1 MAKSKRGPLEQPGGD
16 VVALTPTERARLKE
30 LRQERGFSTRT
41 LAGLVGC
48 SNGTIT
54 NMETGKG
61 QMNRKYY
68 EAIVRVLGVGENDTA
83 AAREAYQ
90 QLLELAARLDLRG
103 LRITLASAQA
113 YLDEEIPPE

>member
-16 VVALTPTERARLKE
+16 VVTLTPAQRARLKQ
-30 LRQERGFSTRT
+30 LRLDRGFSTRV

-61 QMNRKYY
+61 QMNRGYY
-68 EAIVRVLGVGENDTA
+68 EALVRVLGVDESDDE
-83 AAREAYQ
+83 AARETYQ
-90 QLLELAARLDLRG
+90 QLLELVARLDLRG
-103 LRITLASAQA
+103 LRITLASVQA
-113 YLDEEIPPE
+113 YLDEIPPE